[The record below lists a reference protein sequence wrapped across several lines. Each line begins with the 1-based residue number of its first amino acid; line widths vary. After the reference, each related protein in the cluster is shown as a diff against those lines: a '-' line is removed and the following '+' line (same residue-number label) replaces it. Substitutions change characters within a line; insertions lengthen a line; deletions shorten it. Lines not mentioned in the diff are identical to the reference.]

1 MKMAKFITNRLLACL
16 VFVVVGLGFL
26 SLAPNAQAVSSCRII
41 SGHSVSQVQKALN
54 SKYSYGLAVDGA
66 LGPKTCSAIKNFQ
79 QRKGLTVDGVV
90 GPATAKTLGLSG
102 IPTSLKCNYGYTS
115 CFIAQKTGGYQGRV
129 YVIYRGQLKAT
140 YSAVFGGSG
149 HGTPNGTSNIYFSRN
164 YAHTSTKY
172 PSDEPNMNYPVYFNG
187 AIAIHGSYGV
197 PDSRGSHGC
206 VRVAWS
212 NGPKVYNWY
221 KNYGI
226 KQVIVR

>member
-1 MKMAKFITNRLLACL
+1 MKITKFITNKVITVTMVA
-16 VFVVVGLGFL
+16 VIVLGFL
-26 SLAPNAQAVSSCRII
+26 SLAPTVRAASGCRIV
-41 SGHSVSQVQKALN
+41 SGHSVSQVQRALN

-79 QRKGLTVDGVV
+79 QRKGLTVDGIV
-90 GPATAKTLGLSG
+90 GTATANALGLGGAS
-102 IPTSLKCNYGYTS
+102 TSLKCNYGYSS
-115 CFIAQKTGGYQGRV
+115 CFIAQKTGSYQGKV
-129 YVIYRGQLKAT
+129 YVIYKGQLKAT
-140 YSAVFGGSG
+140 YAAVFGGSG
-149 HGTPNGTSNIYFSRN
+149 HGTPNGTFNIYDSKN

-197 PDSRGSHGC
+197 PDYGGSHGC
-206 VRVAWS
+206 VRVAWG

-221 KNYGI
+221 RNYGI